1 MFQRDI
7 EKERNDHQVAV
18 ATLAAQVKEL
28 KTKLNNLEKA
38 HSSQRNNTSDTEV
51 RPLLLGFSAR
61 VTSELPRQCFFYF
74 NKKKSPFF
82 SFKRVCKTL
91 PSVAIFPVCLLS
103 MPVISFPTERLF
115 NCATLMRRHIAFA
128 VIRHF

>member
-51 RPLLLGFSAR
+51 KPVLLG
-61 VTSELPRQCFFYF
+61 
-74 NKKKSPFF
+74 
-82 SFKRVCKTL
+82 
-91 PSVAIFPVCLLS
+91 
-103 MPVISFPTERLF
+103 
-115 NCATLMRRHIAFA
+115 
-128 VIRHF
+128 